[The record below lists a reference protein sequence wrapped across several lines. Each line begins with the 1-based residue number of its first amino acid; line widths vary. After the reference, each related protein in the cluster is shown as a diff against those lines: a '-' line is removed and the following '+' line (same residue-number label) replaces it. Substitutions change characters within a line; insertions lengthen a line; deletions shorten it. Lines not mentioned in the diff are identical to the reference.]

1 MQRKWSC
8 IAWRGVRY
16 DRGMRQVVL
25 LFLTV
30 LLVLGRPATVG
41 AQIYRWVD
49 DNGVPH
55 FAEGIGS
62 VPDRYRA
69 RAVPLGLKNAPAP
82 DPSAPDAGGAK
93 PGSSGGT
100 TIRFSPGQRIMV
112 DVRINGSA
120 AARLLLDTGA
130 DRTLISPRALQA
142 AGVRIAAPAATGQ
155 IVSATGSEQIQFVV
169 VDNLEIGD
177 ARVGR
182 MPVGSYNLPA
192 TDVGDGLLGRDFL
205 DQFNV
210 NIDSSRGVVTLA
222 PK

>member
-16 DRGMRQVVL
+16 DRGMRHVAL
-25 LFLTV
+25 LFVAV

-55 FAEGIGS
+55 FADGIDS

-82 DPSAPDAGGAK
+82 GPSAPDAGGAK
-93 PGSSGGT
+93 PGPSGGT
-100 TIRFSPGQRIMV
+100 TIRFTPGQRIMV
-112 DVRINGSA
+112 DVRINGNA
-120 AARLLLDTGA
+120 GAQLLFDTGA

-169 VDNLEIGD
+169 VDSLEIGD

>member
-1 MQRKWSC
+1 MRRKWSC
-8 IAWRGVRY
+8 IVWRGVRY
-16 DRGMRQVVL
+16 DRNMRQVAL
-25 LFLTV
+25 LFLAV

-55 FAEGIGS
+55 FADGIGS

-82 DPSAPDAGGAK
+82 DPSAPDAAGAK

-100 TIRFSPGQRIMV
+100 TIRFTPGQRIMV
-112 DVRINGSA
+112 DVRINGST

-130 DRTLISPRALQA
+130 DRTLINPRALLA

-169 VDNLEIGD
+169 VDSLEIGD

-182 MPVGSYNLPA
+182 MPVGSYNLPSA
-192 TDVGDGLLGRDFL
+192 DAGDGLLGRDFL

>member
-1 MQRKWSC
+1 VRRKWSC

-16 DRGMRQVVL
+16 DRGMLQVAL
-25 LFLTV
+25 LFLAV

-55 FAEGIGS
+55 FADGIGS
-62 VPDRYRA
+62 IPDRYRA

-82 DPSAPDAGGAK
+82 GPSEPDAGGAK

-100 TIRFSPGQRIMV
+100 TIRYTPGQRIMV

-169 VDNLEIGD
+169 VDSLEIGD

-182 MPVGSYNLPA
+182 MPVGSYTLPA

>member
-16 DRGMRQVVL
+16 DRGMGQAAL

-30 LLVLGRPATVG
+30 LLVLGWPATVG

-49 DNGVPH
+49 GNGVPH
-55 FAEGIGS
+55 FADGIGS

-82 DPSAPDAGGAK
+82 DPSAPDAAGAK

-100 TIRFSPGQRIMV
+100 MIRFTPGQRIMV
-112 DVRINGSA
+112 DVRINGNA
-120 AARLLLDTGA
+120 GARMLLDTGA
-130 DRTLISPRALQA
+130 DRTLINPRALLA

-169 VDNLEIGD
+169 VDSLEIGD

-182 MPVGSYNLPA
+182 MPVGSFNLPA

>member
-1 MQRKWSC
+1 VRRKWSC

-16 DRGMRQVVL
+16 DRGMLQVAL
-25 LFLTV
+25 LFLAV

-55 FAEGIGS
+55 FADGIGS
-62 VPDRYRA
+62 IPDRYRS

-82 DPSAPDAGGAK
+82 GPSEPDAGGAK

-100 TIRFSPGQRIMV
+100 TIRYTPGQRIMV

-169 VDNLEIGD
+169 VDSLEIGD

-182 MPVGSYNLPA
+182 MPVGSYNLPS
-192 TDVGDGLLGRDFL
+192 TDAGDGLLGRDFL

>member
-1 MQRKWSC
+1 MLRPVLL
-8 IAWRGVRY
+8 ILA
-16 DRGMRQVVL
+16 VVL
-25 LFLTV
+25 AI
-30 LLVLGRPATVG
+30 GRPAPVD

-55 FAEGIGS
+55 FADGIDS
-62 VPDRYRA
+62 VPDRYRS
-69 RAVPLGLKNAPAP
+69 RATPLGLKNEPAP
-82 DPSAPDAGGAK
+82 PPGAAGEKSG
-93 PGSSGGT
+93 PSGGT
-100 TIRFSPGQRIMV
+100 TIRFTPGQRILV

-120 AARLLLDTGA
+120 SARLLLDTGA
-130 DRTLISPRALQA
+130 DRTLISPRALVA
-142 AGVRIAAPAATGQ
+142 AGVQITGSTTTGQ
-155 IVSATGSEQIQFVV
+155 IVGATGSERIQFVV
-169 VDNLEIGD
+169 VDSLEVGE

-182 MPVGSYNLPA
+182 MPVGSYNLPT

>member
-16 DRGMRQVVL
+16 DRGMRHVAL
-25 LFLTV
+25 LFLAV

-55 FAEGIGS
+55 FADGIGS

-82 DPSAPDAGGAK
+82 GPSEPDAGGAK
-93 PGSSGGT
+93 PGSSRGT
-100 TIRFSPGQRIMV
+100 TIRFTPGQRIMV

-169 VDNLEIGD
+169 VDSLEIGD

-182 MPVGSYNLPA
+182 MPVGSYNLP
-192 TDVGDGLLGRDFL
+192 TTEVGDGLLGRDFL